1 MPVIKLISIGL
12 PIALGVVMKKR
23 SAKRS
28 AATDAN
34 SIFVSSSRMCI
45 LAVRVRRSLMRAVM
59 LSELRQ

>member
-1 MPVIKLISIGL
+1 MPVIKLISGL